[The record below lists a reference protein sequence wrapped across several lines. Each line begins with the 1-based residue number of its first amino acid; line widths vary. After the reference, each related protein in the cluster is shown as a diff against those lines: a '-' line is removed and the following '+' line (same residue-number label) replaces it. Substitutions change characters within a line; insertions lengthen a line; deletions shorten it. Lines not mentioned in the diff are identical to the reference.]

1 MAIKELFVSHYRSI
15 RNVRFRLKAT
25 NVLTGPNGCGKSNL
39 YNSLF
44 LLSRAATGG
53 LAQTIAEEGGME
65 SVLWAGPRR
74 KATRSEPVRMTIA
87 IVTDHFSY
95 ELNCGLPAP
104 SASSSFNHDPEVKEE
119 YVWFG
124 GARRPSNTMF
134 ERSRA
139 GVWARDRDG
148 KRTSYSG
155 ELLRTESVLSQL
167 RDPHLY
173 PELSVLRAEMAS
185 WRFYHQ
191 FRSDAQSPLRQPQ
204 IGVLTPALSHDG
216 RDLAAALQTIDEIGE
231 AETMRETIRNAFPG
245 AELLLNSRGSRFE
258 IALQMPDLLRPL
270 TAPEFSDG
278 MLRYLCLVA
287 SLLSPRPPSLLALNE
302 PETSL
307 HSDLLQPLA
316 KLIAQSSHASQ
327 LWITTHSRVLADQ
340 VTVFSKVPPVE
351 LELVKGETKIVGQ
364 GLISPDSE

>member
-15 RNVRFRLKAT
+15 RNMRFRLNAT

-39 YNSLF
+39 YHSLF

-53 LAQTIAEEGGME
+53 LAQIIAEEGGME

-74 KATRSEPVRMTIA
+74 KATKSEPVRMTIA
-87 IVTDHFSY
+87 VVTDHFSY
-95 ELNCGLPAP
+95 ELNCGLPTPMP
-104 SASSSFNHDPEVKEE
+104 SSAFNHDPEVKEE

-134 ERSRA
+134 ERTKS
-139 GVWARDRDG
+139 GVWARDREG
-148 KRTSYSG
+148 RRTSYSG
-155 ELLRTESVLSQL
+155 ELLRTESILSQL

-173 PELSVLRAEMAS
+173 PELSALRAEIAS

-191 FRSDAQSPLRQPQ
+191 FRTDSQSALRQPQ
-204 IGVLTPALSHDG
+204 IGVFTPALSHDG
-216 RDLAAALQTIDEIGE
+216 RDLAAALQTIEEIGDAE
-231 AETMRETIRNAFPG
+231 AMREAIRSAFPG
-245 AELLLNSRGSRFE
+245 AELLLDSNRSRFRV
-258 IALQMPDLLRPL
+258 ALQMPDLLRPL

-278 MLRYLCLVA
+278 MLRYLCLIA
-287 SLLSPRPPSLLALNE
+287 CLLSPHPPSLLALNE

-307 HSDLLQPLA
+307 HPDLLEPLA
-316 KLIAQSSHASQ
+316 RLIAQSSRTSQ
-327 LWITTHSRVLADQ
+327 LWITTHARILANHIES
-340 VTVFSKVPPVE
+340 FSGVPPVK

-364 GLISPDSE
+364 GLIFPDSE